1 MNYKLKVDKSGMGPL
16 LLLEWIADNGDISF
30 HLENDMENNQI
41 ILTTR
46 KMSEMVECEK
56 YISLNS

>member
-41 ILTTR
+41 TLTTR